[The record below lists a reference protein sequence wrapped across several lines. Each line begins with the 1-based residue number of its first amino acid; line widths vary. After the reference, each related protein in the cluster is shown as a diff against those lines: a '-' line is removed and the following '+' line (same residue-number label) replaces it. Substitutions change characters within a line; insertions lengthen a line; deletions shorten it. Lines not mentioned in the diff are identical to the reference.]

1 MGAAGDKPASKA
13 ADLLTVGRYLATP
26 TGMSAYRRIG
36 GALAML
42 AALSFLLGAAIRIMD
57 GRLILGNEF
66 VLARSIDLTACVM
79 PLMIAGAVM
88 LLSALAVFAV
98 SRILGKP
105 KHDTRAAVKKAA
117 LSAMLKCPRMGISE
131 NTLLADVK
139 LKCEYVPRTAGG
151 AVQCYCTNNPFIPQ
165 DFAQS
170 KAADFAAIDCIVA
183 EGRLYVFF
191 DVEAKRKWM
200 ETKNRK
206 RGHHDNR

>member
-1 MGAAGDKPASKA
+1 
-13 ADLLTVGRYLATP
+13 
-26 TGMSAYRRIG
+26 
-36 GALAML
+36 ML
-42 AALSFLLGAAIRIMD
+42 AALSFLLSAAIRLMD
-57 GRLILGNEF
+57 GRLALGNE
-66 VLARSIDLTACVM
+66 VVSARTIDLTACVV

-88 LLSALAVFAV
+88 LVAALVVFVA

-105 KHDTRAAVKKAA
+105 KHDMRAAVKKAA

-139 LKCEYVPRTAGG
+139 LKCEYVPRTGGG
-151 AVQCYCTNNPFIPQ
+151 AIQCYCVNNPFIPQ

-170 KAADFAAIDCIVA
+170 KAANFAALDCIVA
-183 EGRLYVFF
+183 EGRLLVFF

-206 RGHHDNR
+206 RGHYDNR